1 MRGFRVKTLIILG
14 RAVILGMTL
23 GIAGH
28 RGGVMGVGILA
39 VVEILVGAAI
49 FDLESHGDEGKI
61 FFRKREIY
69 GRNKLW
75 KLND

>member
-1 MRGFRVKTLIILG
+1 
-14 RAVILGMTL
+14 
-23 GIAGH
+23 
-28 RGGVMGVGILA
+28 MGVGILA

-49 FDLESHGDEGKI
+49 FDLESHGDEGKVC
-61 FFRKREIY
+61 FGKREIY

>member
-1 MRGFRVKTLIILG
+1 
-14 RAVILGMTL
+14 
-23 GIAGH
+23 
-28 RGGVMGVGILA
+28 MGVGTLV

-61 FFRKREIY
+61 FFLQREIY
-69 GRNKLW
+69 GRNKSW